1 MLNNAE
7 KNAYSIQNQAPPVPE
22 VRENSQN
29 NRTKRSAANKT
40 TDVNSNVNISDLPT
54 DVQELVL
61 DHIKT
66 KNITNENAL
75 GKLKL
80 NKTDVVQIGDLFSP
94 KQKQI
99 LKNEFERTQKGDNN

>member
-1 MLNNAE
+1 MTFQESGSFKGLIKMLNNAE
-7 KNAYSIQNQAPPVPE
+7 KNAYSIQNQNPAPE

-40 TDVNSNVNISDLPT
+40 ADVNTNVNISDLPT

-80 NKTDVVQIGDLFSP
+80 NKTDVV
-94 KQKQI
+94 
-99 LKNEFERTQKGDNN
+99 